1 MPLLSSKLMKQ
12 VSFTDNANISV
23 FYYILIISCVAPSVP
38 VQNVVVSNVNDSD
51 DITVFI
57 EWNPPTDPNGIIR
70 YYRVQFMQ
78 VLDPL
83 DDGDD
88 GSSDDGSGGRRKRN
102 IPLDVTVMNVFV
114 NITDGSDG
122 APTNITLRGLC
133 YYCIQ
138 SVNNII
144 YTLTAIHTTG

>member
-70 YYRVQFMQ
+70 YYRVQFEQ
-78 VLDPL
+78 VSDPL
-83 DDGDD
+83 DD
-88 GSSDDGSGGRRKRN
+88 SSSPNEVRMKRN
-102 IPLDVTVMNVFV
+102 IPLDVTVMNVFG

-122 APTNITLRGLC
+122 APTSITLSGL
-133 YYCIQ
+133 
-138 SVNNII
+138 
-144 YTLTAIHTTG
+144 G